1 MKIVGITGPTGAG
14 KSALSEYLRS
24 RGIPVIDADGV
35 YHSLLIPPSPCL
47 DALRNAFGQEIFSKE
62 GMLDRKKLASI
73 VFGDKNKLELLNKT
87 VLDFVLDR
95 ARQILR
101 GYEAEGITVAAIDA
115 PTLIESGFHTEC
127 HTVVSVIC
135 PSKLRIERIILR
147 DNIEKEA
154 AEARVGGQKPDEF
167 YISHSDTVIRNDR
180 SESDFLKECK
190 TLADCL
196 LAGDTE

>member
-14 KSALSEYLRS
+14 KSALSEYLRG
-24 RGIPVIDADGV
+24 RGIPVIDADAL

-47 DALRNAFGQEIFSKE
+47 DALRNAFGEEIFSPE
-62 GMLDRKKLASI
+62 GMLDRKKLANI

-87 VLDFVLDR
+87 VLDFVLNR

-101 GYEAEGITVAAIDA
+101 EYEAEGIAIAAIDA

-154 AEARVGGQKPDEF
+154 AEARVHGQKSDGF
-167 YISHSDTVIRNDR
+167 YISHSDRIIQNDS
-180 SESDFLKECK
+180 SESDFLEECRSF
-190 TLADCL
+190 ADSL
-196 LAGDTE
+196 LTGDIL